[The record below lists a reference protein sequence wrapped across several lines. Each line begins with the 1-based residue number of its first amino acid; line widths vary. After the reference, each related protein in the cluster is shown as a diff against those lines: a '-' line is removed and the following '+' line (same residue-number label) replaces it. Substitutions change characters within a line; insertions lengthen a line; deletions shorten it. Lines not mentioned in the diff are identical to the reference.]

1 MRTNPTNTRTLTAAN
16 GRTLTV
22 EPISLYFRNKLRLLA
37 ERELRHEKPEPP
49 TYENELTGA
58 RLPNVADRD
67 YLEALEHWQVRVNAA
82 LFARCIAMAVVV
94 DPETLQ
100 AALVELQQQDGEN
113 SEQARFAAY
122 LAEEQ
127 VDPAELET
135 PVDMIFTLP
144 GGQHPKVL
152 YALDAVLERNMDDF
166 YRLIQLLMA
175 ERELEDAVQSAAE
188 SFQGDV
194 QGEVDL
200 DDHSA
205 VVGAAV

>member
-1 MRTNPTNTRTLTAAN
+1 MRTTSTRTLTAAN

-49 TYENELTGA
+49 TYQNELSGA
-58 RLPNVADRD
+58 LLPNVADRD
-67 YLEALEHWQVRVNAA
+67 YLAALENWQVRINAN
-82 LFARCIAMAVVV
+82 LFARCIAMSVLV
-94 DPETLQ
+94 DPDTLQ
-100 AALVELQQQDGEN
+100 AALIELQQQEDGAD

-127 VDPAELET
+127 VDPTALET
-135 PVDMIFTLP
+135 PVDMVFTMP

-152 YALDAVLERNMDDF
+152 YALDAVLERNLDDF
-166 YRLIQLLMA
+166 YKLIQLLMA
-175 ERELEDAVQSAAE
+175 ERELEEAVQSAAE

-194 QGEVDL
+194 PGEVDL
-200 DDHSA
+200 VDHSA